1 MSDDSELVERVKVI
15 LLKAEGHAEWEEL
28 APHWDRTYTAMARAA
43 IAEVQRWR
51 PIEEAPK
58 IEGQRLWLW
67 QRGRG
72 GYEGWWN
79 DFGSEGQDWQDD
91 SDSEPAPTHFMELP
105 APPQ

>member
-1 MSDDSELVERVKVI
+1 MSDDSELVERVARVIDEATPHGRMSAMERIKV
-15 LLKAEGHAEWEEL
+15 
-28 APHWDRTYTAMARAA
+28 ARAA

-51 PIEEAPK
+51 PITEAPK

-79 DFGSEGQDWQDD
+79 DFGPDGQDWQDD
-91 SDSEPAPTHFMELP
+91 SDSEPAPTHWQPLP